1 MAIDLDVSD
10 GELAVLEVLW
20 GRTRLT
26 VREITLVIYDEES
39 VSKYQSTQK
48 LLERLEKK
56 GCVQRDRSAAAHV
69 FVASVTRD
77 AVLGHRLEQVAETLC
92 GGSLTPLLLHLVGR
106 TKLRPAERE
115 ALQKL
120 IDQRKK

>member
-1 MAIDLDVSD
+1 MAIDFDVSD

-20 GRTRLT
+20 GRPKST
-26 VREITLVIYDEES
+26 VREITQVIYNDDS
-39 VSKYQSTQK
+39 FSKYQSTQK

-56 GCVQRDRSAAAHV
+56 ACVQRDRSAAAHT
-69 FVASVTRD
+69 FVAKVTRD
-77 AVLGHRLEQVAETLC
+77 AILGRRLEQVAETLC

-106 TKLRPAERE
+106 TKLRPSERE

>member
-1 MAIDLDVSD
+1 MAIDFDVSD

-20 GRTRLT
+20 GRPKST
-26 VREITLVIYDEES
+26 VREITQVIYNDDTF
-39 VSKYQSTQK
+39 SKYKSTQK
-48 LLERLEKK
+48 LLERVEKK
-56 GCVQRDRSAAAHV
+56 ACVQRDRSAAAHT
-69 FVASVTRD
+69 FVAKVTRD
-77 AVLGHRLEQVAETLC
+77 AILGRRLEQVAETLC

-106 TKLRPAERE
+106 TKLRPSERE